1 MAEIARFAT
10 TGLLGAN
17 KSGELKPDADGYY
30 TVVLGAL
37 DVYNSGGAF
46 YPANTARELFK
57 DSSSLMRRIQ
67 NKTCRGEVG
76 HPRKE
81 PGMSLRD
88 YIVRVCTIQEDK
100 IAFHVKEVWLDEQNV
115 KDKSGRP
122 VIAIMGK
129 VCPSGPHGEAFLR
142 AIKNPYE
149 NLCFSIR
156 SITNDVEVNGVVHK
170 HFKVIVTWD
179 WVNEPGLEVANR
191 YSVPTMECRIGDEV
205 VFTQDLLVSMAQDE
219 GIGQESLA
227 VTLESI
233 LADMGWA
240 RNKSVPVTKMPPSA
254 GW

>member
-1 MAEIARFAT
+1 MAEIARFAA

-17 KSGELKPDADGYY
+17 KTGELKPDSDGYY

-46 YPANTARELFK
+46 YPANTARALFK
-57 DSSSLMRRIQ
+57 DSGSLMRRIE
-67 NKTCRGEVG
+67 NKACRGEYG

-88 YIVRVCTIQEDK
+88 YIVRICTIQEDR

-115 KDKSGRP
+115 KDRQGRP

-129 VCPSGPHGEAFLR
+129 VCPSGPYGEVLLR
-142 AIKNPYE
+142 TIKNVHE

-156 SITNDVEVNGVVHK
+156 SITNDVDVNGTIHK

-179 WVNEPGLEVANR
+179 LVNEPGLEIANR
-191 YSVPTMECRIGDEV
+191 FSVPSMECVIGDEV
-205 VFTQDLLVSMAQDE
+205 VFTQDLLSSMAQDD
-219 GIGQESLA
+219 GISQESLA
-227 VTLESI
+227 VTLESV
-233 LADMGWA
+233 LADLGWH
-240 RNKSVPVTKMPPSA
+240 RNRAVPLQTRPASA
-254 GW
+254 HW